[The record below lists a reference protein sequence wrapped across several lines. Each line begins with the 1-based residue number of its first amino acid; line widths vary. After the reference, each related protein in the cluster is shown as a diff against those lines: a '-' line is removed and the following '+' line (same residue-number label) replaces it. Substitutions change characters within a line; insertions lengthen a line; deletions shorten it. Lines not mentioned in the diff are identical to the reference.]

1 MFKKLMNAIGRH
13 RVILDTENQEPY
25 LERYYVF
32 LKERKTFPF
41 NIFLHKFLK
50 SDPEELH
57 DHPWNYRTLVVKGGY
72 WETTPT
78 GKFWRGVGHYRK
90 CEAESFHRVEVEPGI
105 ACWTIF
111 MPGKQRRNWGFD
123 AQGTWIRNDE
133 FLEAR
138 RDKKLYN

>member
-1 MFKKLMNAIGRH
+1 L
-13 RVILDTENQEPY
+13 
-25 LERYYVF
+25 F

-57 DHPWNYRTLVVKGGY
+57 DHPWNYRTLVIKGGY

-78 GKFWRGVGHYRK
+78 GKYWRGVGHFRK
-90 CEAESFHRVEVEPGI
+90 CEAESFHRVEVEPGV

-123 AQGTWIRNDE
+123 AQGTWVRNDE

-138 RDKKLYN
+138 RDKKLYS